1 MQIVPR
7 KNVNELKDSLISY
20 KKIYVYGA
28 GKEAGKTL
36 ELLNNIEI
44 KVDAIVVSDKSV
56 APETVM
62 DIPVIEI
69 SNIPVHDENVFLL
82 GVSELYCQE
91 VEKILIS
98 LRHTNIVKLINKTEV
113 WKLNR
118 PLPKLEITAKI
129 GCKIGCKFCP
139 QTDLY
144 KAYFKGNL
152 HRCKEMS
159 MENYK
164 KCIGHMPRETVI
176 TFAGF
181 VEPFLHPYGCEM
193 IRYAHEQG
201 HPVELYTTFVGLT
214 KKQFDTIKEI
224 PFREVVLHTPDKKH
238 YAEIPIT
245 EEYVMILDE
254 ALDLRKANGEPFIDS
269 ANCQSEPSEEFL
281 KIARG
286 RIHVESALIDRAGLM
301 EDDELKHSAYKYG
314 RLVCN
319 RSEKQNHWVLLPDGT
334 VVLCCMDFGLRHQ
347 LGNLQSSDYEA
358 IISGDA
364 YQVLRQQ
371 MGCHY
376 QGEDI
381 LCRNCTSSSEIKD
394 I

>member
-1 MQIVPR
+1 MRMIR
-7 KNVNELKDSLISY
+7 WKNVNELKECLISY
-20 KKIYVYGA
+20 QNIYLYGA
-28 GKEAGKTL
+28 GKEARKIL
-36 ELLNNIEI
+36 ELLKKIEI
-44 KVDAIVVSDKSV
+44 KVRAIVVTDKSV
-56 APETVM
+56 NPENVM
-62 DIPVIEI
+62 DIPVIQI
-69 SNIPVHDENVFLL
+69 SNLPVHEGNVFLL

-91 VEKILIS
+91 VEKKLIS
-98 LRHTNIVKLINKTEV
+98 LKHVNIIKLINKMEV

-129 GCKIGCKFCP
+129 GCRIGCKFCP
-139 QTDLY
+139 QKDLY
-144 KAYFKGNL
+144 KAYFNEDNN
-152 HRCKEMS
+152 RCKEMS
-159 MENYK
+159 IENYK

-193 IRYAHEQG
+193 IQYAHEQG

-214 KKQFDTIKEI
+214 KKQFDTIKGI
-224 PFREVVLHTPDKKH
+224 PFREVVLHTPDKMH

-245 EEYVMILDE
+245 KEYIMILDE
-254 ALDLRKANGEPFIDS
+254 ALDLQKANGEPFIDS

-286 RIHVESALIDRAGLM
+286 RIHIESALVDRAGLM
-301 EDDELKHSAYKYG
+301 EDNELKHSAYKYG

-319 RSEKQNHWVLLPDGT
+319 RSEKQNHWVLLPDGA
-334 VVLCCMDFGLRHQ
+334 VVLCCMDFGLKHQ
-347 LGNLQSSDYEA
+347 LGNLQNSDYEA
-358 IISGDA
+358 IINGDE
-364 YQVLRQQ
+364 YQALRQQ
-371 MGCHY
+371 MSHHY

-381 LCRNCTSSSEIKD
+381 LCRKCTSSGEIKD